1 VTACMLAIRSLSNS
15 LSMYRSHLR
24 GFETYSVIR
33 YLQEVF
39 KVPLIIMLTDDEK
52 FFHNQKLTQKECR
65 KFAIQNAADIIAI
78 GFDLKKTFIFSDME
92 FLDSTFA
99 AAFNENVRELG
110 KRTTANQIR
119 GTFGFTD
126 SNNISEFHFP
136 AIQSATAFATSF
148 PFIFGY
154 DTKKVSKIPCLIPCA
169 IDQDP
174 YFRQCRDYAPKMK
187 LPKPAIIH
195 TVFLPSLK
203 GSESKMSASDADSSI
218 FLSDTDKQI
227 KKKIGQAFSG
237 GQETLEEQRK
247 LGGRT
252 NVDIPFQY
260 LTFFLEDDEK
270 LEELR
275 QDYESGEI
283 TSGDMKAECTE
294 QLQAYVRAFRDR
306 RKAVTEQ
313 VRAEFMRPRQL
324 EFRGMP
330 SEEEQKA
337 SRKSKFAAL
346 VNALS
351 LDDIDFLREEKASQ
365 TP

>member
-1 VTACMLAIRSLSNS
+1 MLQAYGIEA
-15 LSMYRSHLR
+15 Y
-24 GFETYSVIR
+24 FSVR
-33 YLQEVF
+33 YLQDVF
-39 KVPLIIMLTDDEK
+39 DVPLVIMLTDDEK
-52 FFHNQKLTQKECR
+52 FFHTAKLTQKECR
-65 KFAIQNAADIIAI
+65 RFAIQNAADIIAI
-78 GFDLKKTFIFSDME
+78 GFDMKKTFIFSDME
-92 FLDSTFA
+92 FLESTFA
-99 AAFNENVRELG
+99 AAFNENVREMG

-136 AIQSATAFATSF
+136 AMQSATAFATSF

-154 DTKKVSKIPCLIPCA
+154 DNKRVSKIPCLIPCA

-237 GQETLEEQRK
+237 GQETLEEQRQ

-270 LEELR
+270 LEQLR
-275 QDYESGEI
+275 QDYESGKI
-283 TSGDMKAECTE
+283 TSGDMKVACTKE
-294 QLQAYVRAFRDR
+294 LQGYVNAFKER

-313 VRAEFMRPRQL
+313 VRGEFMRPRQL
-324 EFRGMP
+324 EFPGMP
-330 SEEEQKA
+330 SEEEQRA
-337 SRKSKFAAL
+337 SKQLKFSAL
-346 VNALS
+346 LDALS
-351 LDDIDFLREEKASQ
+351 LEDIEFLKQEKLGRTA
-365 TP
+365 